1 MVQVVSHFMKY
12 LLSKLYSLVVSLRVY
27 LYQKGIL
34 SSQQL
39 PHPVISVGNLTVG
52 GTGKTPLVGFLAQIL
67 KKSGYQP
74 VILTRGYKRKNK
86 TPVLQVSDGKNIL
99 CRWEDC
105 GDEPYLL
112 ARNLDG
118 VPVVVSKNRYQAGQS
133 VQNNYSDPIIYLL
146 DDGYQHLQLQ
156 RNLNILLLDAT
167 DPFGGEQLLPL
178 GRLRESTRGLKR
190 ADSIII
196 TRSHIPFE
204 IEAVNRHIR
213 KWNPWA
219 PIAYFHHDVTAIY
232 DLKTG
237 EPRPIR
243 AFLGKAVVALVAIG
257 NPQVFLRDLEH
268 YQMKVRDRFIFR
280 DHHHYTQ
287 TDLDHVLDRL
297 TELQAEVV
305 VTTQKDSVRLENLR
319 FKESQIFVLK
329 IEAVPENL
337 TEYRKEFLNEVKLL

>member
-1 MVQVVSHFMKY
+1 MKY
-12 LLSKLYSLVVSLRVY
+12 LLSRLYGFIVSLRVL
-27 LYQKGIL
+27 LYQWGAL

-52 GTGKTPLVGFLAQIL
+52 GTGKTPLVGFLAQVL
-67 KKSGYQP
+67 KKAGYQP

-86 TPVLQVSDGKNIL
+86 TPVLTVSDGNNIL
-99 CRWEDC
+99 CGWEDC

-112 ARNLDG
+112 ASNLDG
-118 VPVVVSKNRYQAGQS
+118 VPVVVSKDRYQAGQS
-133 VQNNYSDPIIYLL
+133 VHNHYEEPIVYLL
-146 DDGYQHLQLQ
+146 DDGYQHLQLK

-204 IEAVNRHIR
+204 MEEVNQHIR
-213 KWNPWA
+213 KWNQWA
-219 PIAYFHHDVTAIY
+219 PIAYFHHDVTSTY

-237 EPRPIR
+237 EHRPIR
-243 AFLGKAVVALVAIG
+243 DFLGKQVIALAAIG

-268 YQMKVRDRFIFR
+268 YQMSIQDRFIFR
-280 DHHHYTQ
+280 DHHTYDQ
-287 TDLDHVLDRL
+287 SDLDRVLGRL
-297 TELQAEVV
+297 AELPAEMVI
-305 VTTQKDSVRLENLR
+305 TTQKDSVRLEHLD
-319 FKESQIFVLK
+319 FKESQIFVLG
-329 IEAVPENL
+329 IEAVPENP
-337 TEYRKEFLNEVKLL
+337 TEYKREFLNEVKFL

>member
-1 MVQVVSHFMKY
+1 MKY
-12 LLSKLYSLVVSLRVY
+12 LLSKLYFLVVSLRVF
-27 LYQKGIL
+27 LYQRGIL

-52 GTGKTPLVGFLAQIL
+52 GTGKTPLVSFLAQVL
-67 KKSGYQP
+67 KKAGYQP
-74 VILTRGYKRKNK
+74 VILTRGYKRKSK
-86 TPVLQVSDGKNIL
+86 TPVLTVSDGKKTL

-118 VPVVVSKNRYQAGQS
+118 VPVVVSKNRYQAGLS
-133 VQNNYSDPIIYLL
+133 VHNNYPDPIIYLL

-167 DPFGGEQLLPL
+167 DPFGGDQLLPL
-178 GRLRESTRGLKR
+178 GRLRESIRGLKR
-190 ADSIII
+190 ADAIII
-196 TRSHIPFE
+196 TRAHFPFE
-204 IEAVNRHIR
+204 VDAVNQSIR

-219 PIAYFHHDVTAIY
+219 PIAYFHHDVTSMY

-237 EPRPIR
+237 EQCSIR
-243 AFLGKAVVALVAIG
+243 AFLGKTVVALAAIG

-268 YQMKVRDRFIFR
+268 YQMNIQERFIFR
-280 DHHHYTQ
+280 DHHNYSQ
-287 TDLDHVLDRL
+287 ADLDRVLSSL
-297 TELQAEVV
+297 KELQAEVV
-305 VTTQKDSVRLENLR
+305 VTTQKDSVRLEHLE
-319 FKESQIFVLK
+319 FKESQIFVLG

-337 TEYRKEFLNEVKLL
+337 TEYKKEFLSEVKLL